1 MYFTVITKG
10 CRTKL
15 NFVAG
20 KCGMRPANSAL
31 TLLIM
36 GLRPLKNAQ
45 RQSLDPPPRSLPK
58 GYKRSL
64 PSAIAALDSFAAARE
79 QLAAGLPIS
88 GVPMSGA

>member
-58 GYKRSL
+58 GCKRKPAFSVRRAKARF
-64 PSAIAALDSFAAARE
+64 PS
-79 QLAAGLPIS
+79 G
-88 GVPMSGA
+88 G